1 MSNEAEREAVL
12 QERQRL
18 EELMAEYNAI
28 LDEEPVLVLA
38 RERLQEIQD
47 ECLAILAI
55 LARHPAPAEGQP

>member
-28 LDEEPVLVLA
+28 LDEEPVLVWPGA
-38 RERLQEIQD
+38 APGDPD
-47 ECLAILAI
+47 ECLAI
-55 LARHPAPAEGQP
+55 LARHPALAEGQP